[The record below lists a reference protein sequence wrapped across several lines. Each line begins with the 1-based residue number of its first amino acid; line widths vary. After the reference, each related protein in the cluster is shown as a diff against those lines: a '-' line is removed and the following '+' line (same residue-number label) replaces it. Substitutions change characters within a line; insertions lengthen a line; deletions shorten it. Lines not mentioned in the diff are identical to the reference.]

1 MPIVFNLMNTR
12 ERKLRTR
19 KGAERE
25 RGEQAMAKTL
35 EIVGMKSR
43 VCLVVDGYE
52 LDDVLQYNLEEDAQG
67 VILTV
72 KISIIDELV
81 VHL

>member
-1 MPIVFNLMNTR
+1 
-12 ERKLRTR
+12 
-19 KGAERE
+19 
-25 RGEQAMAKTL
+25 MAKTL

-43 VCLVVDGYE
+43 VCLVVDGHE
-52 LDDVLQYNLEEDAQG
+52 LDDVLQYNLEEDAKG
-67 VILTV
+67 VTLTV